1 MLEQQIAK
9 EKDVSVRSLLKEIL
23 NKSDEISELREQIAQ
38 IENRLPRPHIAQ
50 KGESHYQIALAFLV
64 SEKGLEE
71 EQAQKLLKRTALFD
85 QLAEGF
91 KVWNFYNGDEYG
103 TSVTQGEAQFSPNV
117 FVHRAKKKL
126 MDDRDKALSER
137 DQLAEDIKCVQEKQV
152 VADAQLGQVTRE
164 KENLAIQVVNLN
176 RRVNSVYYR
185 LDSLKTLKKKG
196 ILKSGFLSSAKIKD
210 ISSEHFNQ
218 SIDLNSSNELVISA
232 EDLGIKKIKDVVL
245 FPRFYKKVPTTKSSL
260 HPTENTPC

>member
-1 MLEQQIAK
+1 MEPA
-9 EKDVSVRSLLKEIL
+9 
-23 NKSDEISELREQIAQ
+23 
-38 IENRLPRPHIAQ
+38 
-50 KGESHYQIALAFLV
+50 
-64 SEKGLEE
+64 
-71 EQAQKLLKRTALFD
+71 
-85 QLAEGF
+85 
-91 KVWNFYNGDEYG
+91 
-103 TSVTQGEAQFSPNV
+103 
-117 FVHRAKKKL
+117 
-126 MDDRDKALSER
+126 ER

-245 FPRFYKKVPTTKSSL
+245 FPRFYKKGSNYKVIITSNGKHALLTLEDKSKFKSKQVVIAVK
-260 HPTENTPC
+260 